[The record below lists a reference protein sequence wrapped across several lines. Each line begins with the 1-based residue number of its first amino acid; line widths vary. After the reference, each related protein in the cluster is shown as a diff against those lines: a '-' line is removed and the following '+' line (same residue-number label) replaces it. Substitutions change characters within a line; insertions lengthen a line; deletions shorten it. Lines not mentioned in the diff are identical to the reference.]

1 MTYRDFMFDKKQ
13 ILFGAFAAAGTRVVI
28 CKMVF
33 LEIPQNSHKNTCVKV
48 SFLIRLQAWGL
59 QRY

>member
-13 ILFGAFAAAGTRVVI
+13 ILFGTFAAAGTRVVI

-33 LEIPQNSHKNTCVKV
+33 LEIPQNSHKNTCAKV
-48 SFLIRLQAWGL
+48 SFLIRLQS
-59 QRY
+59 